1 MLQPNDAQVKT
12 IDLETENEAARANCV
27 PSQIDEVS
35 AHLLSVSPS
44 LVPEVSAAHLAANC
58 DQGHF
63 GATIGAT
70 DPRTDDV
77 LFPDIAEDLSGCEI
91 GSNDFDEIFPNY
103 ESALRW
109 THSNATTPTDNR
121 MLRYNRIDDE
131 V

>member
-91 GSNDFDEIFPNY
+91 FPNY
-103 ESALRW
+103 ESALCW